1 MKLGIIVPYR
11 NREAHLKLFRESI
24 SNALKTQGIPY
35 ELIVVEQADNKP
47 FNRGKLLNIGFERAK
62 KLGCKYIA
70 LHDVDMI
77 PMKVDYS
84 FSETPI
90 HLATG
95 FEDNPNIKRVVFN
108 EYFGGITLFPISI
121 FEQINGYSN
130 EYWGWGF
137 EDDDLLYRCK
147 EAGISLDKKI
157 IKANNF
163 SKIKGLYFNGKNSYV
178 EIDKLHDIF
187 DFKNSRTILVK
198 FKSDDIICNPNKEW
212 DDYTI
217 FSIPGYDTNI
227 SFNSFKR
234 YKVETWDTNNNPYSI
249 NSEISTNAYVN
260 IIFQIDFLNGK
271 ILMYKDGEFIG
282 EATITRTYNRDGNE
296 VKEYSKIKNYKDEA
310 SFFLGCGDAYRNE
323 DGNWFKGIIK
333 EFAIFDGVLT
343 SSEIKAIFDNK
354 MYPLTE
360 NFKQYKSSEKLL
372 CYYDTAITKNKYLID
387 LSGNGNDALTHQ
399 THLVEMDVDDEIEI
413 YVPKRRKSLIKLLSH
428 KENGYDDGKWKTK
441 NTRQNQIR
449 FFNNISRN
457 LTNIELDGLSTCKY
471 KLLNEATVKNYHSLS
486 VLL

>member
-11 NREAHLKLFRESI
+11 NREAHLKMFRESVDA
-24 SNALKTQGIPY
+24 ALKKQGIPY
-35 ELIVVEQADNKP
+35 ELIVVEQLDEKP

-62 KLGCKYIA
+62 KLGCKYVA
-70 LHDVDMI
+70 FHDVDMI
-77 PMKVDYS
+77 PLKVDYS
-84 FSETPI
+84 YSETPI

-95 FEDNPNIKRVVFN
+95 FEDNPNIKRIVFD
-108 EYFGGITLFPISI
+108 EYFGGITMFPVPI
-121 FEQINGYSN
+121 FEDINGYSN

-147 EAGISLDKKI
+147 EAGVTLDKKT
-157 IKANNF
+157 IKTDN
-163 SKIKGLYFNGKNSYV
+163 KVKGLYFNGKNSYI

-187 DFKNSRTILVK
+187 DFKNERTIIAK
-198 FKSDDIICNPNKEW
+198 FKSDDIVCNPNKEW

-234 YKVETWDTNNNPYSI
+234 YKVETWDTNNNVYSV
-249 NSEISTNAYVN
+249 NSEISSNSYVN
-260 IIFQIDFLNGK
+260 IVFNLDFLNGK
-271 ILMYKDGEFIG
+271 ISMYKDGEFIG
-282 EATITRTYNRDGNE
+282 ETTITRTYNRDGKE
-296 VKEYSKIKNYKDEA
+296 VKEFCKIKDYKDEA
-310 SFFLGCGDAYRNE
+310 SFFLGCGDPYRNE

-333 EFAIFDGVLT
+333 EFAVYDGLL
-343 SSEIKAIFDNK
+343 SPSEIKAISENK

-372 CYYDTAITKNKYLID
+372 CYYDTAITRNRTLID
-387 LSGNGNDALTHQ
+387 LSGNGNDASTHQ
-399 THLVEMDVDDEIEI
+399 THLVEVDISDELDV
-413 YVPKRRKSLIKLLSH
+413 YVPKRRKSLVKLLSH
-428 KENGYDDGKWKTK
+428 RENGYDSGKWKTR

-457 LTNIELDGLSTCKY
+457 LTNVKSDGLSNCTY
-471 KLLNEATVKNYHSLS
+471 KLLNEATVKNYHFLS